1 MHVKLYA
8 ALKCVKLMKAGLWGG
23 GANEGWGSWSPA
35 LHPSPCPSHDLW
47 APTQDLQLSQ
57 TQSVNPRSK
66 GSFLPPYK
74 TARWPA
80 VQNSLTLPT
89 ATLKLNS
96 LLKWL
101 LPRSPTFPRTALCPF
116 KSGCIDVPFQLPL
129 GQTCSSAG
137 RFPKLACNHD
147 ALASHLLGPPPPADQ
162 AWQEELWKT
171 EMGRTEDSLASA
183 EHSPES
189 PHLSWYQSSLWSS
202 VNCEIP
208 IGMKILLVPRNASY
222 VSWRCTWLIHL

>member
-116 KSGCIDVPFQLPL
+116 NWGCIDVPFQLPL

-147 ALASHLLGPPPPADQ
+147 ALASHLLGPPPPQLTRHGRKSCERLRWAGLRT
-162 AWQEELWKT
+162 AWPLQSTLP
-171 EMGRTEDSLASA
+171 SLPTFHGTRA
-183 EHSPES
+183 P
-189 PHLSWYQSSLWSS
+189 
-202 VNCEIP
+202 CEV
-208 IGMKILLVPRNASY
+208 L
-222 VSWRCTWLIHL
+222 